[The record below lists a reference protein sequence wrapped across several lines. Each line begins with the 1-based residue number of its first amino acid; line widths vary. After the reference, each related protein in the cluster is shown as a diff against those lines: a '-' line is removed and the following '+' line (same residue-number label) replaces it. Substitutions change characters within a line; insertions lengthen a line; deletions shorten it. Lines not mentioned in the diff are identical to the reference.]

1 MAERGTVQAAVI
13 GEVLPGMG
21 RNARGIHGR
30 GPRTLGGGRGGAGG
44 LAAGLAGNVM
54 RVPQSV
60 VKRVAQGGCHTPAEL
75 RRQADYVLRDEA
87 RLAAWSNQIGVD
99 RSLEAEGVEAI
110 VADWSAS
117 WAGAPKRG
125 HTDHLILSFPQ
136 DTDPKVAK
144 AIARDWGQALFASGE
159 HRDRYRYVAALHANT
174 EHVHAHFI
182 VDKVGMEEGRF
193 LSISRHSEISYDLM
207 RELHVTVAAEHG
219 LALNATSRLSRG
231 IIEHAPR
238 QADIPA
244 ARLEGRT
251 PFMAGMGEVEREAR
265 LEVVRSFAEDYARL
279 ADVAGLA
286 GPDEDG
292 FMERLAKAARSAA
305 DALGRGETIMAGFEA
320 VGLTERDPAARLM
333 AACGALEREAE
344 RTWTAIRDME
354 SCAEKAELEHLLA
367 AKAEAVQ
374 AVLGRGVLA
383 GHEPAPLATDIH
395 AVPMI
400 ASLRALADG
409 QGVTTAAADRA
420 LDVLR
425 ERVEAAL
432 APHAE
437 VLERSEVT
445 AEEVAARFAWPGRSA
460 QAIEA
465 GRPEGID
472 PAAWEAMEHAARG
485 AAVRAAAE
493 LAMTPEL
500 REPVARA
507 ELAAAPASTR
517 LAEVAAVQEL
527 VRAVRSEMGEKETE
541 AVVAGQGG
549 SLSDHVADPG
559 LRHVVRSELTAMA
572 TAGWDAEPAA
582 RDSATVGA
590 ARERMAVFDRAARV
604 QEARSRAAPEHG
616 LEI

>member
-1 MAERGTVQAAVI
+1 M
-13 GEVLPGMG
+13 
-21 RNARGIHGR
+21 
-30 GPRTLGGGRGGAGG
+30 
-44 LAAGLAGNVM
+44 AAGLAGNVL

-87 RLAAWSNQIGVD
+87 RMSAWSNQIGVD

-136 DTDPKVAK
+136 NTDPKVAE
-144 AIARDWGQALFASGE
+144 AIARDWGQTLFASGE

-182 VDKVGMEEGRF
+182 VDKVGMDEGRF
-193 LSISRHSEISYDLM
+193 LSISRHSEITYDLM
-207 RELHVTVAAEHG
+207 RELHVAVAAEHR

-231 IIEHAPR
+231 IVEHAPR

-244 ARLEGRT
+244 AHLEGRT
-251 PFMAGMGEVEREAR
+251 PFMAGMAEAERDAR
-265 LEVVRSFAEDYARL
+265 LEVVRGFAEDYARL
-279 ADVAGLA
+279 AEVAGFA

-292 FMERLAKAARSAA
+292 FMERLSKAARSAA
-305 DALGRGETIMAGFEA
+305 DALGRGEMIMAGFEA
-320 VGLTERDPAARLM
+320 VGLAERDPAARLT
-333 AACGALEREAE
+333 AACEALEREAE

-374 AVLGRGVLA
+374 AVLGQNVLA
-383 GHEPAPLATDIH
+383 GHEPLSRGTDVH
-395 AVPMI
+395 SVPMI
-400 ASLRALADG
+400 HALRTLADG
-409 QGVTTAAADRA
+409 QGEATRSAERA
-420 LDVLR
+420 LNALQD
-425 ERVEAAL
+425 RVEVAL
-432 APHAE
+432 TPHASL
-437 VLERSEVT
+437 LERSEVT
-445 AEEVAARFAWPGRSA
+445 AEEVAARFAWPSRSA

-465 GRPEGID
+465 GRPAGEER
-472 PAAWEAMEHAARG
+472 AAWDAMEQAARG

-507 ELAAAPASTR
+507 ALSTASASAR
-517 LAEVAAVQEL
+517 LAEVDVVREF
-527 VRAVRSEMGEKETE
+527 VRAVQGEMGEEKTE

-549 SLSDHVADPG
+549 ALSDHVADPG
-559 LRHVVRSELTAMA
+559 LRHVVRSELTALA
-572 TAGWDAEPAA
+572 AAGWDAEPEA

-590 ARERMAVFDRAARV
+590 ARERMMVFDLAARA
-604 QEARSRAAPEHG
+604 QEARSRTAPEHG
-616 LEI
+616 LEL